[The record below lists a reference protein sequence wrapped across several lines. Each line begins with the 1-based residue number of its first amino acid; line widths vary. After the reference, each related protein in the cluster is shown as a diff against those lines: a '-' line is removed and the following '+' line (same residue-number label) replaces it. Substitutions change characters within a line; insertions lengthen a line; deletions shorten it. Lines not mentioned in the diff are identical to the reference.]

1 MSFNRSSSS
10 ITFNQPIAN
19 EEFKYT
25 IYIDHKG
32 NLKEKN
38 FNLCSVV
45 ENSKLAH
52 YTKIFNS
59 SEATII
65 EAIDFNSEELK
76 DYKEFD
82 LMILAEQIN
91 NGKMMFLS
99 NVLQGRA
106 KADEEENTTRTW
118 LIVIIVV
125 LTVLLIGGGIFLFIC
140 LKRYKNKPN
149 SKKLDA
155 KQTSLA
161 MVDNE
166 NEKMIM
172 STATEKND

>member
-1 MSFNRSSSS
+1 
-10 ITFNQPIAN
+10 
-19 EEFKYT
+19 
-25 IYIDHKG
+25 
-32 NLKEKN
+32 
-38 FNLCSVV
+38 
-45 ENSKLAH
+45 
-52 YTKIFNS
+52 
-59 SEATII
+59 
-65 EAIDFNSEELK
+65 
-76 DYKEFD
+76 
-82 LMILAEQIN
+82 
-91 NGKMMFLS
+91 MMFLS

-106 KADEEENTTRTW
+106 KADEEENSTRTW

-172 STATEKND
+172 STATEKNDEGYYFRVKLFIN

>member
-1 MSFNRSSSS
+1 
-10 ITFNQPIAN
+10 
-19 EEFKYT
+19 
-25 IYIDHKG
+25 
-32 NLKEKN
+32 
-38 FNLCSVV
+38 
-45 ENSKLAH
+45 
-52 YTKIFNS
+52 
-59 SEATII
+59 
-65 EAIDFNSEELK
+65 
-76 DYKEFD
+76 
-82 LMILAEQIN
+82 MILAEQIN